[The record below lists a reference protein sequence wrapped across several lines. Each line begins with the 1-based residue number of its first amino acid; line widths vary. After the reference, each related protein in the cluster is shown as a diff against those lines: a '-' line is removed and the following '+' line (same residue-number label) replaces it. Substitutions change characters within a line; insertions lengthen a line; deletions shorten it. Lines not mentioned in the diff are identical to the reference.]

1 MENFCNETGLGV
13 KTSKVRAFVKIAINA
28 GECEIFEVVSAAM
41 NLRDNVL
48 HVKHGQR

>member
-1 MENFCNETGLGV
+1 VE
-13 KTSKVRAFVKIAINA
+13 IAIYA
-28 GECEIFEVVSAAM
+28 GECEIFEAVPAAM